1 MLPSAPHRT
10 LALEH
15 EPIDC
20 EDEIVEPEGNYEDLV
35 DVENSLLQGDSHLRV
50 VRCLLS
56 NPVASEE
63 WKRTTI
69 FYTLARS
76 GDTLMKL
83 VIDWE
88 APRMLWRS
96 LILSIVT

>member
-1 MLPSAPHRT
+1 MLLIQRPIAFSHPLTHLCLLVLSEPQLIRSQCFSCRGGGHYASEYSHHT

-20 EDEIVEPEGNYEDLV
+20 KEETVEPEGSYEELV

-50 VRCLLS
+50 VRCLLF

-63 WKRTTI
+63 
-69 FYTLARS
+69 
-76 GDTLMKL
+76 
-83 VIDWE
+83 
-88 APRMLWRS
+88 
-96 LILSIVT
+96 